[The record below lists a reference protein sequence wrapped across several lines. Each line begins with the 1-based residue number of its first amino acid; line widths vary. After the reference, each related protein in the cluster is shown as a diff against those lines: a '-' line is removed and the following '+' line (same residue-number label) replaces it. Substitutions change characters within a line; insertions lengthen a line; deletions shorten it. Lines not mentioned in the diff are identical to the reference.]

1 LTRLAG
7 LILILVMPA
16 MPKHLPTEQWIHTND
31 LDPVGFFSD
40 TYETFQK
47 VRNKVGGPIDKY
59 YYLHGHLICFS
70 FLERALI
77 PKLTRA
83 LTHWEVAPG
92 GDPEFTICLWDDA
105 STGTKMPPPPWYGYA
120 TYMPRGDIRG
130 YNTERIRTAF
140 QMGSDVLCTL
150 DLSQNKA
157 IYWTRN
163 AEHLPQWEI
172 GSPLRLILHWWLREQ
187 GLQLVHAGAVGLP
200 DGGVLVVGKGG
211 SGKSTT
217 ALTCLNSDLLYVSDD
232 YCLVSADPV
241 PTVYNL
247 YNTGKVR
254 EDDIYRLPHLEDFIS
269 NFDRLDQEKALFF
282 LNEVLPHK
290 LIHRFPLRAVLIP
303 TVTGLIDT
311 TLSPAPATASLSAL
325 MLSTIKQLAGA
336 GPAAVQVLKRLVEKL
351 PNYYLELGTDLSQ
364 IPGTILD
371 LLATLDNDQ

>member
-1 LTRLAG
+1 
-7 LILILVMPA
+7 MPES
-16 MPKHLPTEQWIHTND
+16 LPTEQWIHTDD

-40 TYETFQK
+40 TYETYQK
-47 VRNKVGGPIDKY
+47 VRDKVGGSIDQHY
-59 YYLHGHLICFS
+59 DLHGHLIRFS
-70 FLERALI
+70 FLEQALI
-77 PKLTRA
+77 PKLTA
-83 LTHWEVAPG
+83 AINHWQVDPVGE
-92 GDPEFTICLWDDA
+92 PEFTIHLWDDA
-105 STGTKMPPPPWYGYA
+105 ATGTKMPPPPWYGYA

-172 GSPLRLILHWWLREQ
+172 GSPLRLILHWWLREK

-200 DGGVLVVGKGG
+200 DGGVLLVGKGG

-217 ALTCLNSDLLYVSDD
+217 ALTCLTSTLQYVSDD
-232 YCLVSADPV
+232 YCLLSADPV
-241 PTVYNL
+241 PTAYNL

-254 EDDIYRLPHLEDFIS
+254 EDDIYRVPHLEDLVS
-269 NFDRLDQEKALFF
+269 NVDRLDQEKALFF
-282 LNEVLPHK
+282 LNRVLPHK

-303 TVTGLIDT
+303 TITGQVNT
-311 TLSPAPATASLSAL
+311 TLTPAPATATLSAL
-325 MLSTIKQLAGA
+325 MLSTMKQLAGA
-336 GPAAVQVLKRLVEKL
+336 GPATVQFLKRIVDKL

-364 IPGTILD
+364 VPGTILD
-371 LLATLDNDQ
+371 LLGTLENDQ